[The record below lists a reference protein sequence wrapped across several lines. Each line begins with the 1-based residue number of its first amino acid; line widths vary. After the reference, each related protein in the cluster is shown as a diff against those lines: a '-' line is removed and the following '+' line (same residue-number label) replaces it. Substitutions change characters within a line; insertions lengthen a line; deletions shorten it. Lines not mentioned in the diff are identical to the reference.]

1 MVLSILYFIFYILL
15 IGFIKFPISSKRGSC
30 KKITL
35 KIWAMIQHVD
45 DIGIYVKNQLIDAK
59 NADVY

>member
-1 MVLSILYFIFYILL
+1 MLFILYFTFYILQ

-30 KKITL
+30 KIIAV

-59 NADVY
+59 NTDIY

>member
-1 MVLSILYFIFYILL
+1 MLFILYFIFYILL
-15 IGFIKFPISSKRGSC
+15 IGFVKFPISSKRRSC
-30 KKITL
+30 KIIAV

-59 NADVY
+59 NTDVY